1 MCNNNSKPKLG
12 KLLVKFTSFHNK
24 PTTSKGG
31 EKIDDKEKKSNDI
44 ESDEESRLRIDD
56 DDDEESQTAA
66 NNPLLELSRAAYLV
80 EEKTNTKK

>member
-1 MCNNNSKPKLG
+1 MCNNNSKPKPG

-24 PTTSKGG
+24 PTTSKG
-31 EKIDDKEKKSNDI
+31 EKFDEKEKRSNDI

-56 DDDEESQTAA
+56 DDDESQTAA

>member
-1 MCNNNSKPKLG
+1 M
-12 KLLVKFTSFHNK
+12 KFTSFHNK
-24 PTTSKGG
+24 PTTSK
-31 EKIDDKEKKSNDI
+31 EQNLDEKEKRSNDI
-44 ESDEESRLRIDD
+44 ESDEESRLRID